1 MTAESTRE
9 ITFRVFGGWTMLGGI
24 SLVLLSAIALVI
36 GTGMQIS
43 DLPRGVNP
51 SAIQIGSVILGVL
64 LAPTCAICLRG
75 FFVVNPNE
83 SRVLVLFG
91 KYRGTVRDNG
101 FFWTNPFTAKEMVSL
116 RARNLDGEKLK
127 VNDSSGNPIEIAAV
141 VVWKVRDTAQALFDV
156 DDYRSYVR
164 IQSES
169 AVRHLASIHPYDA
182 ESDDAISLRRSTSE
196 ISVELKKAL
205 DARFATAGVE
215 VLEARLTHLAYAP
228 EIAHA
233 MLQRQQAAAVVS
245 ARETIVDG
253 AVGMVKIALAK
264 LQGENVVELDN
275 ERKAAMVSNL
285 LVTLCSDQATHPVVN
300 TGTACS

>member
-1 MTAESTRE
+1 MGRFLSPRNGGEQRIVPPVDEFDHPGLERWVERLWDSQARGKK
-9 ITFRVFGGWTMLGGI
+9 FGLPATH
-24 SLVLLSAIALVI
+24 VI
-36 GTGMQIS
+36 RDVQRQEE
-43 DLPRGVNP
+43 D
-51 SAIQIGSVILGVL
+51 
-64 LAPTCAICLRG
+64 G
-75 FFVVNPNE
+75 FVPV
-83 SRVLVLFG
+83 
-91 KYRGTVRDNG
+91 
-101 FFWTNPFTAKEMVSL
+101 
-116 RARNLDGEKLK
+116 
-127 VNDSSGNPIEIAAV
+127 
-141 VVWKVRDTAQALFDV
+141 LFDV

-205 DARFATAGVE
+205 DARFTSAGVE